1 MVKLLIFIFGLIF
14 GSFIGATT
22 WRLHKFRKTPKK
34 IYQGRSICENCKHE
48 LSPLDLFPL
57 LSYLFLKGKC
67 RYCGHK
73 IGGFAPFIESFT
85 GLIFI
90 LNYIYWPYGFEG
102 IHIIYFALWLLM
114 VVGFLIL
121 ALYDFR
127 WKTLPSSVIYITA
140 ILSILGLLV
149 YIVST
154 RNYSILF
161 SRIWG
166 VLIGGGIF
174 WVIYQISNGQW
185 IGGGDVR
192 IGFLLGLIVG
202 GPLNILLML
211 FISSVSGLIYSLP
224 MMFLRKFNTK
234 TQIPFGPFLILGC
247 VVIFLYGER
256 IISYLKNSGI
266 LPIY

>member
-1 MVKLLIFIFGLIF
+1 MIILFLFGLIF

-22 WRLHKFRKTPKK
+22 WRLHKYRKTPKK

-48 LSPLDLFPL
+48 LSPLD
-57 LSYLFLKGKC
+57 
-67 RYCGHK
+67 
-73 IGGFAPFIESFT
+73 
-85 GLIFI
+85 
-90 LNYIYWPYGFEG
+90 IYWPYGFEG
-102 IHIIYFALWLLM
+102 IHIIFFALWLLI

-121 ALYDFR
+121 AIYDFR

-174 WVIYQISNGQW
+174 WVIYQVSNGQW